1 MNCRSRRRRAR
12 CHAVKWKTCGHTVSL
27 EASSFKGL
35 TVPSPIG
42 VTKIRSV
49 KFQILNSLTSV
60 PKLASK
66 ADAQWSFSSSSLSYS
81 WRSTPYYIFF
91 PLLNSIL
98 RYLCLIPEAVMC
110 MWRSALCISPQELI
124 IRLVPFVFMFSALA
138 LAWVTLNIA
147 GQWCMLLL
155 LGTFLLVKDLPGRRN
170 VFMIN
175 FLVTIFLGTIPPC
188 LLFYAGQQD
197 GVPSH
202 WLCLMQSV
210 LMDGIAP
217 MFGVA
222 LTVFVFQTWA
232 ELRSAICST
241 TSLVATSQIARWGLL
256 LLPYMT
262 LAGWCTGSL
271 FQAFL
276 PPATFQLSEFVY
288 CDNISGGR
296 VGYFMIAC
304 GTMEILFEIWI
315 AFLLIT
321 RDKLSTGTIRPE
333 KYRDTVHLYIRTITF
348 TLVQFGPV
356 ALAVMNKVAP
366 PTIASEIQSATQVL
380 EAMNALATFLV
391 FGSQKAILQTWKIW
405 PQRRIRTLTQSR
417 VDVAGAMA

>member
-1 MNCRSRRRRAR
+1 MCMCRSA
-12 CHAVKWKTCGHTVSL
+12 
-27 EASSFKGL
+27 
-35 TVPSPIG
+35 I
-42 VTKIRSV
+42 
-49 KFQILNSLTSV
+49 
-60 PKLASK
+60 
-66 ADAQWSFSSSSLSYS
+66 Y
-81 WRSTPYYIFF
+81 
-91 PLLNSIL
+91 
-98 RYLCLIPEAVMC
+98 
-110 MWRSALCISPQELI
+110 ISPQELI
-124 IRLVPFVFMFSALA
+124 IRLVPFVFMLSALA

-147 GQWCMLLL
+147 G
-155 LGTFLLVKDLPGRRN
+155 GTFLLVKDLPGRRN

-197 GVPSH
+197 GVTSH

-241 TSLVATSQIARWGLL
+241 TSLVATSPIAKWGLL

-276 PPATFQLSEFVY
+276 PPATFQLSHFVY
-288 CDNISGGR
+288 CDNISFDSLQWPQNVR
-296 VGYFMIAC
+296 KQVGPFMIAC
-304 GTMEILFEIWI
+304 GAMEMLFEIWI

-321 RDKLSTGTIRPE
+321 REKLSTGIIHSE
-333 KYRDTVHLYIRTITF
+333 KYRDTVHLYIRTIAF
-348 TLVQFGPV
+348 TVVQLGPV
-356 ALAVMNKVAP
+356 ALAVMNRVAP
-366 PTIASEIQSATQVL
+366 ATIAGEIQRATQVL

-391 FGSQKAILQTWKIW
+391 FGSQKAILQAWKIW
-405 PQRRIRTLTQSR
+405 PRRRIRTLTQSR

>member
-1 MNCRSRRRRAR
+1 MVTCGFWADRSR
-12 CHAVKWKTCGHTVSL
+12 
-27 EASSFKGL
+27 
-35 TVPSPIG
+35 
-42 VTKIRSV
+42 IRSV

-60 PKLASK
+60 PSK

-81 WRSTPYYIFF
+81 WRSTPYHIFF
-91 PLLNSIL
+91 SLLNSIL
-98 RYLCLIPEAVMC
+98 LYLCLIPEAVMC

-124 IRLVPFVFMFSALA
+124 IRLVPFGFMLSALA

-175 FLVTIFLGTIPPC
+175 FLVTIFLATIPPC

-232 ELRSAICST
+232 ELRSAICSKS
-241 TSLVATSQIARWGLL
+241 SLVATSPIAKWGLL
-256 LLPYMT
+256 LLPYVT

-271 FQAFL
+271 FHAFL
-276 PPATFQLSEFVY
+276 PPATFQLSKFVY
-288 CDNISGGR
+288 CDNVSRGGIR
-296 VGYFMIAC
+296 GLVGTFMLAC
-304 GTMEILFEIWI
+304 GAMEILFEIWI

-321 RDKLSTGTIRPE
+321 REKLSNGIIHSE
-333 KYRDTVHLYIRTITF
+333 KYRDTVHLYIRTIAF

-356 ALAVMNKVAP
+356 ALAVMNKAAP
-366 PTIASEIQSATQVL
+366 ATIEGEIRRATQVL
-380 EAMNALATFLV
+380 EAMNALVTFLV